1 MNLANVDLNL
11 LYGLHALLEE
21 SNVTRAG
28 ERIGVGQSTMSATL
42 ARLRRHYGDELLVR
56 VGREYELTPLARS
69 LLPQVRRTITALD
82 RALGRV
88 APFDPRADQRTV
100 TVASSDFAR
109 IELAGRFG
117 RICAEAPGIHF
128 DLQPLPKAT
137 FVADQDLLTYDFV
150 IAVPGSGFQ
159 GESTTLFVDHYV
171 CVADRN
177 NPMIRD
183 GSISWEDFCAAGHA
197 QAGFGEAHHTPVQRR
212 ISELG
217 ATPRVAVR
225 THSLVLLP
233 RIVAGTDLI
242 ALVPS
247 RLASRVCSATGTVA
261 VEAPIGRVEL
271 IEALWWH
278 PSRSM
283 DPAVQWLRSRL
294 IGDEAES

>member
-28 ERIGVGQSTMSATL
+28 ERIGVGQSSMSATL
-42 ARLRRHYGDELLVR
+42 ARLRRQYGDDLLVR

-88 APFDPRADQRTV
+88 SPFDPRTDERTV

-109 IELAGRFG
+109 IELADRFG
-117 RICAEAPGIHF
+117 QICAEAPGIQF
-128 DLQPLPKAT
+128 DLQPLPRQAI
-137 FVADQDLLTYDFV
+137 VADQELLTYDFV
-150 IAVPGSGFQ
+150 IAVPGIGFQ
-159 GESTTLFVDHYV
+159 GESSTLFVDHYV
-171 CVADRN
+171 CIADRH
-177 NPMIRD
+177 NPLIRH

-197 QAGFGEAHHTPVQRR
+197 QAGFGAAHHTPVQRR

-217 ATPRVAVR
+217 ASPHVTVR
-225 THSLVLLP
+225 THSLVQLP
-233 RIVAGTDLI
+233 QIVAGTDLI

-247 RLASRVCSATGTVA
+247 RLAKRSCSATGTVA
-261 VEAPIGRVEL
+261 VEVPIGRVEL

-278 PSRSM
+278 PSRAS
-283 DPAVQWLRSRL
+283 DPATQWLRSRL
-294 IGDEAES
+294 TGIEAS